1 MKKTRDYSSFCS
13 YPYQGDCQEKKME
26 TYEKMKEDLDAYNE
40 RGVMLRLSG
49 RRASSARIANI
60 CCIRE
65 CGSYMG
71 DYVLDEEGRLV
82 EICFD
87 KVKKC

>member
-1 MKKTRDYSSFCS
+1 MKRSRYSSCS
-13 YPYQGDCQEKKME
+13 SLHEDDIRRRNIEV
-26 TYEKMKEDLDAYNE
+26 YERMKDDLEAYNE
-40 RGVMLRLSG
+40 QGITLKLSG
-49 RRASSARIANI
+49 KRASSARIANV

-71 DYVLDEEGRLV
+71 DYILDESGRLV

-87 KVKKC
+87 RVRKC

>member
-1 MKKTRDYSSFCS
+1 MKRTRDHSSSCYF
-13 YPYQGDCQEKKME
+13 PYQRDGREKDME
-26 TYEKMKEDLDAYNE
+26 TYEKMKEELDAYNE

-49 RRASSARIANI
+49 KRASSARIANV

-71 DYVLDEEGRLV
+71 DYVLDDEGRLV

-87 KVKKC
+87 KVKKN

>member
-1 MKKTRDYSSFCS
+1 MKKTRDYYSSCNS
-13 YPYQGDCQEKKME
+13 PYQEDGQEKNME

-49 RRASSARIANI
+49 RRASSARIANV

-71 DYVLDEEGRLV
+71 DYILDEDGRLV

-87 KVKKC
+87 KVKKY